1 VSITQAQ
8 LPGGTAA
15 LIGVAALG
23 VVVPDAGW
31 QVVRHFTVMAHEGA
45 HAVVGF
51 FLFRS
56 VRGVSLYRDGTGGTE
71 ISPMTGLGAIPIAL
85 SGYVGPSAFGL
96 GAAKLIEL
104 SYATVVL
111 WVVLFL
117 LAVLLL
123 GMRWSFGLISVF
135 LAGASVFVIA
145 RYTPM
150 PVQVLASYA
159 IAWLL
164 LLSGARRVLE
174 VGTGSADGGLLRGMT
189 GIPQALWFLFW
200 LAATLAAVAL
210 GGRLLVLRA

>member
-1 VSITQAQ
+1 MTQAP
-8 LPGGTAA
+8 LPAGTAA
-15 LIGVAALG
+15 FIGVAALG
-23 VVVPDAGW
+23 VIVPYTGWRVVH
-31 QVVRHFTVMAHEGA
+31 HFTVMAHEGA

-56 VRGVSLYRDGTGGTE
+56 VRGVALYRDGTGGTE
-71 ISPMTGLGAIPIAL
+71 ISPTTGLGAIPIFL

-135 LAGASVFVIA
+135 LAGAIVFVIA

-150 PVQVLASYA
+150 SVQVVASYA

-164 LLSGARRVLE
+164 LLSGVRRVLE
-174 VGTGSADGGLLRGMT
+174 VGAGSDDGDRLRGMT
-189 GIPQALWFLFW
+189 GIPQTLWFLFW
-200 LAATLAAVAL
+200 LAATLAAAVVGA
-210 GGRLLVLRA
+210 RLLVLRA

>member
-1 VSITQAQ
+1 MTQAP
-8 LPGGTAA
+8 LPAGTAA
-15 LIGVAALG
+15 FIGVAALG
-23 VVVPDAGW
+23 VIVPAGGW

-56 VRGVSLYRDGTGGTE
+56 IGGVSLYADGTGGTE
-71 ISPMTGLGAIPIAL
+71 ISPLTGLGAIPIAL

-104 SYATVVL
+104 RYTAVVL
-111 WVVLFL
+111 WGVLFL

-150 PVQVLASYA
+150 PVQVVASHA

-164 LLSGARRVLE
+164 LLSAVRRVLE
-174 VGTGSADGGLLRGMT
+174 VGTGSSDGGFLRGMT
-189 GIPQALWFLFW
+189 GIPQTLWFLFW
-200 LAATLAAVAL
+200 LAATSAAAVVGA
-210 GGRLLVLRA
+210 RLLVLRA

>member
-15 LIGVAALG
+15 AIGVAALG
-23 VVVPDAGW
+23 VIVFDAGW

-45 HAVVGF
+45 HALVGF

-56 VRGVSLYRDGTGGTE
+56 VRGVALYADATGATE
-71 ISPMTGLGAIPIAL
+71 ISPTTGLGGISIAL

-96 GAAKLIEL
+96 GAAKLIEVN
-104 SYATVVL
+104 YATVVL

-135 LAGASVFVIA
+135 LAGASVFAIA

-150 PVQVLASYA
+150 PIQVVASYT

-164 LLSGARRVLE
+164 LLSGVRRVLE
-174 VGTGSADGGLLRGMT
+174 VGTASADGGLLRGMT
-189 GIPQALWFLFW
+189 GLPQALWFLLW
-200 LAATLAAVAL
+200 LAATLAAAAVGA
-210 GGRLLVLRA
+210 RLLVLRA

>member
-1 VSITQAQ
+1 MTQAP
-8 LPGGTAA
+8 LPAGTAA
-15 LIGVAALG
+15 FIGVAALG
-23 VVVPDAGW
+23 VIVPAAGW

-56 VRGVSLYRDGTGGTE
+56 IRGVSLYADGTGGTE
-71 ISPMTGLGAIPIAL
+71 IIPLTGLGAIPIAL

-104 SYATVVL
+104 RYTAVVL
-111 WVVLFL
+111 WGVLFL

-150 PVQVLASYA
+150 PVQVVASYA

-164 LLSGARRVLE
+164 LLSGVRRVLE
-174 VGTGSADGGLLRGMT
+174 VGTGSSDGGFLRGMT
-189 GIPQALWFLFW
+189 GIPQTLWFLFW
-200 LAATLAAVAL
+200 LAATLAAAVVGA
-210 GGRLLVLRA
+210 RLLVLRA